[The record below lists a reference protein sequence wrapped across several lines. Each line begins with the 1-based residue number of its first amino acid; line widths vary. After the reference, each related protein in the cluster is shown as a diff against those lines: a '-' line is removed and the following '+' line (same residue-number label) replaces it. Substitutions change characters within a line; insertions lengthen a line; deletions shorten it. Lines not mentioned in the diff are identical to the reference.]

1 MKMRPL
7 CTDTG
12 HKYNMTDEVK
22 RSFKKKATSW
32 CEINNRHTVPRIS
45 STVFKAPTGVVTT
58 SALKQ
63 GQHQPK
69 NGFLQHLPVLESA
82 FGGKTE
88 LLDFFFD
95 LFIMASMCDSIVN
108 E

>member
-1 MKMRPL
+1 MRPL

-45 STVFKAPTGVVTT
+45 STVFKAPTGVVT
-58 SALKQ
+58 K
-63 GQHQPK
+63 
-69 NGFLQHLPVLESA
+69 SA
-82 FGGKTE
+82 F
-88 LLDFFFD
+88 
-95 LFIMASMCDSIVN
+95 
-108 E
+108 

>member
-45 STVFKAPTGVVTT
+45 STVFKAPTGVVTK

-69 NGFLQHLPVLESA
+69 NGFLQHFAVESL
-82 FGGKTE
+82 GIKTE
-88 LLDFFFD
+88 LDFFFD
-95 LFIMASMCDSIVN
+95 LFMMASMCDSIVD